1 MADEV
6 GKALGGVL
14 VDDDVDGHGDN
25 LCEYCNGEIVVVSY
39 MYL

>member
-14 VDDDVDGHGDN
+14 VDDDVDGHGDK
-25 LCEYCNGEIVVVSY
+25 LCELWGK
-39 MYL
+39 L